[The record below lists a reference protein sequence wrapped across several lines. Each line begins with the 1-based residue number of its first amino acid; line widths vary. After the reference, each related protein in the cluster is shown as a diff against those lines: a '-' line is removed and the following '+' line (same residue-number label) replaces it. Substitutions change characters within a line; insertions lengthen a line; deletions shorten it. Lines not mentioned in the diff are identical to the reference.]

1 VLRTSPYL
9 QLLKDDEN
17 VRRWYENLAK
27 GSAITAGVYRR
38 RLGFFCKHYSLA
50 PKALAALHPREIEDK
65 LQDFLTH
72 MDEKEGRTGSYIE
85 SYKKAVRSWCE
96 WNDIHLQRKIRIRD
110 AGRYPRVEN
119 EAVPTQ
125 EELRKVLYSDK
136 TSLRTRASIALMAF
150 SGLRFQ
156 SQGTFSGRDGTLVG
170 DLPELEIK
178 DGGKRVEFAKR
189 PAQVNVRANLNKARH
204 KYISFLNEEGCKI
217 VEELLNRRAANGE
230 KITKE
235 TPIVAVT
242 EFYDTR
248 GRKGR
253 KKDGSSPIMHL
264 WSNKI
269 SDAIR
274 ESVRANGFDWRPYIF
289 RSYFDSALM
298 LAESKGKVS
307 HAYQQFFM
315 GHRGDIEHTYT
326 VGKGRLSAEVIED
339 MRGAYSRCDQF
350 LSTQKN
356 QSSGGESMKDQFKR
370 ETLVQIAGYTQEE
383 VDRLDLT
390 SLKDEDF
397 QKMVRE
403 KLLGAM
409 ANNGNRQKVIP
420 ISELK
425 AHIGQG
431 WEYVAQLPDSE
442 AVVNLSL

>member
-1 VLRTSPYL
+1 VLRVSPYL

-50 PKALAALHPREIEDK
+50 PKALAALPPREIEDK
-65 LQDFLTH
+65 LQDFLTN

-136 TSLRTRASIALMAF
+136 TSLRTRACIALIAF

-170 DLPELEIK
+170 DFPELEIK
-178 DGGKRVEFAKR
+178 DGGGRAEFAKR
-189 PAQVNVRANLNKARH
+189 PAQVTVRANLNKARH

-217 VEELLNRRAANGE
+217 IEDLLNRRAANGE
-230 KITKE
+230 KIVKE

-248 GRKGR
+248 GRKG
-253 KKDGSSPIMHL
+253 KGSGKSSTRHL

-274 ESVRANGFDWRPYIF
+274 ESVRANGFDWRPYVF

-326 VGKGRLSAEVIED
+326 VGKGRLSTEVVED
-339 MRGAYSRCDQF
+339 MRSAYSRCDQF

-356 QSSGGESMKDQFKR
+356 QGSGGESMKDQLKKELLLVSGFK
-370 ETLVQIAGYTQEE
+370 QEE
-383 VDRLDLT
+383 VDKLDL
-390 SLKDEDF
+390 SSMEDEEF
-397 QKMVRE
+397 RKLARE
-403 KLLGAM
+403 RLLGAM
-409 ANNGNRQKVIP
+409 ANNGNRQKVVPVGEVRDLIP
-420 ISELK
+420 
-425 AHIGQG
+425 QG
-431 WEYVAQLPDSE
+431 WEYVAQLPTGE
-442 AVVNLSL
+442 AIVRLPS